1 MSKNR
6 FDPKPLD
13 ELAGSW
19 SDKLHGYMQKAQ
31 GIAEL
36 QQPLHNALGP
46 VLSKKCRVANYQ
58 DGTLYV
64 EAASATLATRLNY
77 LKMEILSNFRAAGLH
92 DCCQVKIGTNPEA
105 QQRLT
110 QPVNQVKTPQAT
122 YTGTGRHMSTQTADD
137 LMALAELAPAGL
149 KEKLL
154 RLAKHG
160 EQKK

>member
-6 FDPKPLD
+6 FDPKPLN

-58 DGTLYV
+58 NGTLYV

-77 LKMEILSNFRAAGLH
+77 LKMEILSSFRAAGLH

-110 QPVNQVKTPQAT
+110 PQQNQVKTPEAS
-122 YTGTGRHMSTQTADD
+122 YSGRQMSAQTAGD
-137 LMALAELAPAGL
+137 LMALAEHAPAGL

-160 EQKK
+160 GQKK

>member
-6 FDPKPLD
+6 FDPKPLG
-13 ELAGSW
+13 ELAGGW
-19 SDKLHGYMQKAQ
+19 SDKLSGYMQKAQ
-31 GIAEL
+31 GITEL
-36 QQPLHNALGP
+36 QQPLQNALGP

-58 DGTLYV
+58 EGTLYV

-77 LKMEILSNFRAAGLH
+77 LKMEILSSFRAAGYH

-110 QPVNQVKTPQAT
+110 KPQNQIKTPNSS
-122 YTGTGRHMSTQTADD
+122 YSGRQMSEQTAGD
-137 LMALAELAPAGL
+137 LMALAEHAPAGL

-160 EQKK
+160 RQKK